1 MKSRMVIHNAVKVD
15 RDIKVF
21 RCWRNACKNS
31 KMFWKQPSII
41 IRAIHTSIPKKP
53 FDHFWFISPVF
64 YKLMSATLQK
74 QTKNFTCF
82 PLNFVNSCKFSQN
95 TWKESSK
102 HVLENSCLG
111 NFKRR
116 RLQDDPKNPIWIS
129 KAVIIT
135 TQKLK
140 YFPPNIQLI

>member
-1 MKSRMVIHNAVKVD
+1 MPLSNLLQSKINASEITINYERKFVLNRTNKSLLSACIYLSMKSRMVIHNAVKVD

-31 KMFWKQPSII
+31 KMFWMQSCINLH
-41 IRAIHTSIPKKP
+41 AIHTSIPKKP

-74 QTKNFTCF
+74 KIIHTCF

-95 TWKESSK
+95 TCSG
-102 HVLENSCLG
+102 LTTLLNSI
-111 NFKRR
+111 F
-116 RLQDDPKNPIWIS
+116 
-129 KAVIIT
+129 
-135 TQKLK
+135 
-140 YFPPNIQLI
+140 